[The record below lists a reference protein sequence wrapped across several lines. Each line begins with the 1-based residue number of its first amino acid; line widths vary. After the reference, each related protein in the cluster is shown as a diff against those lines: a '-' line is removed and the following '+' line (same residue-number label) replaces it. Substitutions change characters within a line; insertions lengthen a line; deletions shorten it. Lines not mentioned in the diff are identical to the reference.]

1 MNLKRRIL
9 KPMIMKR
16 YLQIAL
22 SALLIALVAV
32 PFNSYA
38 GNEQRA
44 GSAGAGELLINPWAR
59 SAGWGGIN
67 TAGAR
72 GVEAVFLNVAGTA
85 FTERTELVF
94 SHTDW
99 FGDADINVDAFG
111 FTQRVGETGALSVT
125 IMAMGFGDIEIT
137 TTELPDGGLG
147 TYSATYL
154 NLGVSYAKKFTE
166 NIYGGV
172 TVKLISH
179 SLPDLNAAGV
189 CFDAGIQ
196 YVTGEKD
203 NIKFGIGLKNVG
215 PAMSFQ
221 GDGLSLSLPTLFGN
235 FDATVEQ
242 RSSNFELPS
251 LLNIGGSY
259 DFLWTDTRLTAAA
272 NFTSNSFTRDQIG
285 AGLEFSYK
293 EWVMLR
299 AGYVYENEIFDAAT
313 AQTIFSGFNG
323 GLSFEVPLGDS
334 GTTFGVDYAYRHTR
348 DFGGFNTFGA
358 KISL

>member
-1 MNLKRRIL
+1 MNPKRRIL

-22 SALLIALVAV
+22 PAFVAALLLL
-32 PFNSYA
+32 PFQGQA

-44 GSAGAGELLINPWAR
+44 GSAGAAELLINPWAR
-59 SAGWGGIN
+59 SAGWGGVN

-85 FTERTELVF
+85 FTEKTELVF

-125 IMAMGFGDIEIT
+125 VMAMGFGDIEIT

-179 SLPDLNAAGV
+179 SIPDLNGAGV

-196 YVTGEKD
+196 YVTGEED

-221 GDGLSLSLPTLFGN
+221 GDGLSLSLGTLFGTY
-235 FDATVEQ
+235 DQTVQQ

-259 DFLWTDTRLTAAA
+259 DVLFPDNRLTVAA

-285 AGLEFSYK
+285 AGLEYSYK

-299 AGYVYENEIFDAAT
+299 AGYVYESEIFDAAT

-323 GLSFEVPLGDS
+323 GLSFEVPLDDG
-334 GTTFGVDYAYRHTR
+334 GTTFGIDYAYRHTR
-348 DFGGFNTFGA
+348 DLGGFTTFGA

>member
-1 MNLKRRIL
+1 MKPNRRIL
-9 KPMIMKR
+9 KPTIMKR

-22 SALLIALVAV
+22 PIIAGVLLVM
-32 PFNSYA
+32 PFQADA

-44 GSAGAGELLINPWAR
+44 GSAGATELLINPWAR
-59 SAGWGGIN
+59 SSGWGGVN

-72 GVEAVFLNVAGTA
+72 GIESVFLNVAGTA
-85 FTERTELVF
+85 FVEKTELVF

-111 FTQRVGETGALSVT
+111 FTTRVGETGALSVS

-147 TYSATYL
+147 TYSASYL
-154 NLGVSYAKKFTE
+154 NLAVSYAKKFTE

-172 TVKLISH
+172 TIKMINH
-179 SLPDLNAAGV
+179 RIPDLSAAGV

-203 NIKFGIGLKNVG
+203 QIKFGIGLKNVG
-215 PAMSFQ
+215 PAMQFE
-221 GDGLSLSLPTLFGN
+221 GDGLSLSLGTLFGN
-235 FDATVEQ
+235 YDQTVEQ

-259 DFLWTDTRLTAAA
+259 DFLFPDNRLTVAA

-285 AGLEFSYK
+285 LGLEYSFKDWIMIRS
-293 EWVMLR
+293 
-299 AGYVYENEIFDAAT
+299 GYVYEEGIFDAT
-313 AQTIFSGFNG
+313 ESQTIFSGFNG
-323 GLSFEVPLGDS
+323 GVTFEVPLGDS
-334 GTTFGVDYAYRHTR
+334 GTRFGIDWAYRHTR
-348 DFGGFNTFGA
+348 DFGGFNTIGA